1 MMRLKRRSRG
11 VFAAVA
17 SVAAAALAVGI
28 GAPVI
33 ANSNAAAGSRFEST
47 ADIYT
52 LDAGNYAGEIPDGAV
67 FQTTTNG
74 VTPDKW
80 DGHYDATN
88 PQKTWTPI
96 GADGEKG
103 KTLKQGDGD
112 YEAVAYLAS
121 IAKSYVADKDSGKLD
136 VISAAINTIAGVKM
150 DDALQSV
157 YDNNADLVN
166 KVIGVAKDQAGPYKT
181 NYSIEGSGGMRAYIY
196 KLSGFSIT
204 AASGS
209 QFSPNGI
216 NALFGEDA
224 NGQEDDHTTNGVI
237 TIDGGEATPSDPNV
251 VPSLKFVDLA
261 KSNQVFSYYDTYDEC
276 SVNAAGIT
284 ATFKDLPSSTIN
296 VSNAIGDENTEASSI
311 SSLLRYGDT
320 TTKVMNLSP
329 CGDGDE
335 QTLDGTAYVGS
346 DANSSRWR
354 EITPDNISSIENFYD
369 EATITGLKNGFKYT
383 LNAIVQNAST
393 FETVVEGSTDF
404 TFDREKNVVN
414 VKMPV
419 GDLLNNGSNN
429 FVIFLYV
436 SDEDG
441 NTVIQSID
449 YENENQI
456 IKRTTGVQ
464 DITLTSS
471 ADDENG
477 NEIMIL
483 AAPGAGQSWN
493 SSITSTLTVGQGLD
507 ENMKYFVHFYAV
519 NDSTGGE
526 ISESDPVMLP
536 YADNKGEA
544 TGSFGVPYVE
554 RFVDKGFHV
563 KAVITDIDDNRVA
576 SYDGDDNKFTVK
588 YAFPD
593 PDPEGPSFD
602 PATVKSNVA
611 DAVSDSIKR
620 IMGADGYATR
630 DAIAAY
636 DKSSKSADDASA
648 LVDALS
654 ATVDTSGFKLPEGED
669 KLKALRNIA
678 EGAFAGSGVPVDVSV
693 NADDVVLNED
703 GTAAT
708 VPSSAITVKTD
719 GKTADVL
726 AASSLS
732 LVKDGTAWKIVP
744 TTSDFK
750 AGTAP
755 VDKPT
760 GDGDNG
766 TSTGSTAPPPTTTNG
781 TTSGDNTSNKGSVTV
796 TKKAPVGTD
805 VDVSG
810 DGNVNSDATGNDAG
824 GVSGFL
830 KKTGAPIALTVLL
843 GGALTAAGVTAVR
856 RGGFKVRRRQ
866 H

>member
-1 MMRLKRRSRG
+1 MMRLKRRTGG
-11 VFAAVA
+11 VVAAVA
-17 SVAAAALAVGI
+17 AVAFAVGI

-33 ANSNAAAGSRFEST
+33 ANSNAAAGSKFEST

-52 LDAGNYAGEIPDGAV
+52 LDAGNYAGTIPDGAV
-67 FQTTTNG
+67 FQTTTDG

-88 PQKTWTPI
+88 TLKTWTPI
-96 GADGEKG
+96 GADGKEG

-121 IAKSYVADKDSGKLD
+121 IAKSYVADKDSEKLD

-150 DDALQSV
+150 DAALQSV
-157 YDNNADLVN
+157 YDKDADLVN
-166 KVIGVAKDQAGPYKT
+166 KVIDVAKDQAGPYKT
-181 NYSIEGSGGMRAYIY
+181 NYTIEGSGGMRSYIY
-196 KLSGFSIT
+196 KLSSFSIT
-204 AASGS
+204 TASGS
-209 QFSPNGI
+209 QFSTNGI
-216 NALFGEDA
+216 NALFGGDG

-237 TIDGGEATPSDPNV
+237 TIDRGDANPSDGNV
-251 VPSLKFVDLA
+251 VPSLNFVDLA

-296 VSNAIGDENTEASSI
+296 VSNAIGDESTDASSI
-311 SSLLRYGDT
+311 SSLLLYGDT

-335 QTLDGTAYVGS
+335 QTLDGIAYVGS
-346 DANSSRWR
+346 DVDSSRWR
-354 EITPDNISSIENFYD
+354 EITPENISSIENFYD

-393 FETVVEGSTDF
+393 FDTVAEGSTDF
-404 TFDREKNVVN
+404 TFDRENNVVN

-419 GDLLNNGSNN
+419 GDLLKSGSND
-429 FVIFLYV
+429 FVVFLYV
-436 SDEDG
+436 SDEDD

-456 IKRTTGVQ
+456 IKRTTGIQ

-471 ADDENG
+471 ADGEDG
-477 NEIMIL
+477 NEITIL
-483 AAPGAGQSWN
+483 AAPSDGKSWD

-507 ENMKYFVHFYAV
+507 EDMKYFVHFYV
-519 NDSTGGE
+519 VDDSTGRE
-526 ISESDPVMLP
+526 ISESDPVRLP
-536 YADNKGEA
+536 YADNKGEV

-554 RFVDKGFHV
+554 RFVDKGFHIE
-563 KAVITDIDDNRVA
+563 AVITDIDDNKVA
-576 SYDGDDNKFTVK
+576 SYEGDDNKFTVK
-588 YAFPD
+588 YAFSD
-593 PDPEGPSFD
+593 PEDEGPSFD

-636 DKSSKSADDASA
+636 DKSSKSADDVSA

-654 ATVDTSGFKLPEGED
+654 NAVDTSGFKLPEGED
-669 KLKALRNIA
+669 ELKALRNIA
-678 EGAFAGSGVPVDVSV
+678 EGAFAGSGVSIDISV
-693 NADDVVLNED
+693 NADDIVLNDD
-703 GTAAT
+703 GTEAT
-708 VPSSAITVKTD
+708 VPASAITVKAD
-719 GKTADVL
+719 GKTVDVL

-732 LVKDGTAWKIVP
+732 LIKDGTAWKIVS

-755 VDKPT
+755 VDKPA
-760 GDGDNG
+760 DNG
-766 TSTGSTAPPPTTTNG
+766 SDNNGTPTGSPAPTPTTSNG
-781 TTSGDNTSNKGSVTV
+781 TTPGDNTSNKGSVTV

-805 VDVSG
+805 VTLDN
-810 DGNVNSDATGNDAG
+810 DTATATGGDDG
-824 GVSGFL
+824 GGVRGVSGFL

-843 GGALTAAGVTAVR
+843 GGALTAAGVAAVK